1 MVAKLETEE
10 LFDEKPLVSS
20 KTNPLPK
27 LARQTVKLMNANRK
41 QLDNSSTVE
50 DEGKRKFRFREV
62 VSKASKNEK
71 VLINFIGNYFRQ
83 KFCPERRYSHQIVK
97 K

>member
-1 MVAKLETEE
+1 VTKLETEE

-27 LARQTVKLMNANRK
+27 LARQTVKLMSLNTK
-41 QLDNSSTVE
+41 QEDNSSALE
-50 DEGKRKFRFREV
+50 DERKREFRFREV
-62 VSKASKNEK
+62 VSKANKNEK